1 MDAAFFN
8 GNDPHIIQ
16 NPAIIQERIK
26 NKKGKKQIMAVGK
39 GSLNRAAKAMQNK
52 PSGIE
57 FEEKETKPMQELM
70 KGLTEIVEENN
81 REEREYKKEMVQFID
96 DAIKEKDDLKNKV
109 EHKENETDLEKEL
122 EKPNNDNLVIKAK
135 KENSSTKVEKV
146 IKVPKKNDKALIIDD
161 KKIIKAADKKK
172 TKPVINEGNII
183 IGTIIKKQNDK
194 PKPAKPMIVS
204 DVNVVKK
211 TTAET
216 KNVTDKNKV
225 TLRTTIVSIG
235 DEMPNYFL

>member
-8 GNDPHIIQ
+8 GNDPHIRQ
-16 NPAIIQERIK
+16 NPAIIQERMK
-26 NKKGKKQIMAVGK
+26 NKKGKKHVMAVGK

-70 KGLTEIVEENN
+70 KGLTEIVKEIN

-122 EKPNNDNLVIKAK
+122 EKPNDENLVSNVKNEESA
-135 KENSSTKVEKV
+135 TKIEKV
-146 IKVPKKNDKALIIDD
+146 IKVPKKNDKALTIDD
-161 KKIIKAADKKK
+161 KKIIKATDKKK

-183 IGTIIKKQNDK
+183 VGTTIKKQNDK
-194 PKPAKPMIVS
+194 TKPDKPMIVA
-204 DVNVVKK
+204 DVDVVKK
-211 TTAET
+211 ATAEI

-225 TLRTTIVSIG
+225 TLRTKIISIG

>member
-1 MDAAFFN
+1 
-8 GNDPHIIQ
+8 
-16 NPAIIQERIK
+16 
-26 NKKGKKQIMAVGK
+26 MAVGK

-70 KGLTEIVEENN
+70 KGLTEIVEEIN

-122 EKPNNDNLVIKAK
+122 ENPNDENLVIKAK
-135 KENSSTKVEKV
+135 KKNSSTKVEKV
-146 IKVPKKNDKALIIDD
+146 VKVPKKNDKTLIIDD

-172 TKPVINEGNII
+172 VNPIVKEGDII
-183 IGTIIKKQNDK
+183 IGTTIKKQNDK
-194 PKPAKPMIVS
+194 MNPAKPVIVADVEMIT
-204 DVNVVKK
+204 K
-211 TTAET
+211 TTTVT
-216 KNVTDKNKV
+216 KNANNKNKV

-235 DEMPNYFL
+235 DEMPHYFL